1 MPTMD
6 DVARL
11 AGVSVSTVSHVL
23 NGTRNVNAATR
34 ERVDAAIAEIGYR
47 RNVVA
52 RSLAAGRTHTVGLSI
67 AALTNPYF
75 GSLVHAV
82 EQRLSEAGYVLILG
96 DSHDEPRSER
106 RVTDSLLDRQVD
118 GMILAPAAGS
128 EFSTIPEIVRSGT
141 PLVLIDRMLDV
152 SCDQVGPEND
162 ASAHELTTHLL
173 DAGHRRIAIVRGIEG
188 ISSTTERFD
197 GYARALADRGIEL
210 DPRLILDGRSNV
222 EVAESRV
229 RELMSGPD
237 RPSAMVSMNNSMTIG
252 SLKAVRGL
260 GLSIPADLAFVCYD
274 DFEWSDLFEP
284 RLTAAAQ
291 DVQTI
296 GRTAADLVLRRIEG
310 HEDAPRSI
318 RVPTTFTHR
327 NSCGC
332 SAPRADVPAAPE
344 R

>member
-1 MPTMD
+1 MD
-6 DVARL
+6 DVARI

-23 NGTRNVNAATR
+23 NGTRNVNPTTR
-34 ERVDAAIAEIGYR
+34 QRVDAAIVEIGYR

-52 RSLAAGRTHTVGLSI
+52 RSLAAGRTNTVGLSI

-96 DSHDEPRSER
+96 DSHDEPLSER

-128 EFSTIPEIVRSGT
+128 ESTTIPEIVRSGT
-141 PLVLIDRMLDV
+141 PLVLIDRMLDLP
-152 SCDQVGPEND
+152 CDQVGPEND
-162 ASAHELTTHLL
+162 ASAYELTAHLL
-173 DAGHRRIAIVRGIEG
+173 DAGHRRIAIVRGIAG
-188 ISSTTERFD
+188 ISSTNERFD
-197 GYARALADRGIEL
+197 GYARALADRGVDL
-210 DPRLILDGRSNV
+210 DPGLILDGRSNV
-222 EVAESRV
+222 EVAEMHV
-229 RELMSGPD
+229 RALMSSSN
-237 RPSAMVSMNNSMTIG
+237 RPSALVSMNNSMTIG
-252 SLKAVRGL
+252 SLKAVRAL
-260 GLSIPADLAFVCYD
+260 GLSIPQDLAFVCYD

-296 GRTAADLVLRRIEG
+296 GRTAADLLLNRIEG
-310 HEDAPRSI
+310 RDEKPRSI
-318 RVPTTFTHR
+318 RVPTTFNHR

-332 SAPRADVPAAPE
+332 AATSAGIPAAPE

>member
-1 MPTMD
+1 MD
-6 DVARL
+6 DVARI

-23 NGTRNVNAATR
+23 NGTRNVNPTTR
-34 ERVDAAIAEIGYR
+34 QRVDAAIVEIGYR

-52 RSLAAGRTHTVGLSI
+52 RSLAAGRTNTVGLSI

-96 DSHDEPRSER
+96 DSHDEPLSER

-128 EFSTIPEIVRSGT
+128 ESTTIPEIVRSGT
-141 PLVLIDRMLDV
+141 PLVLIDRMLDLP
-152 SCDQVGPEND
+152 CDQVGPEND
-162 ASAHELTTHLL
+162 ASAYELTAHLL

-188 ISSTTERFD
+188 ISSTNERFD
-197 GYARALADRGIEL
+197 GYARALADRGVDL
-210 DPRLILDGRSNV
+210 DPGLILDGRSNV
-222 EVAESRV
+222 EVAEMHV
-229 RELMSGPD
+229 RALMSSSN
-237 RPSAMVSMNNSMTIG
+237 RPSALVSMNNSMTIG
-252 SLKAVRGL
+252 SLKAVRAL
-260 GLSIPADLAFVCYD
+260 GLSIPQDLAFVCYD

-296 GRTAADLVLRRIEG
+296 GRTAADLLLNRIEG
-310 HEDAPRSI
+310 RDETPRSI
-318 RVPTTFTHR
+318 RVPTTFNHR

-332 SAPRADVPAAPE
+332 AATSAGIPAAPE